1 MEREC
6 RILVVDDELDLC
18 EILKFNLKNVG
29 YEVETACSAEEALE
43 KMDGVT
49 VNKVSHEEKCAVITL
64 SKEIAD
70 EEFKKVVEETGYQ
83 LTGLE

>member
-1 MEREC
+1 MALR
-6 RILVVDDELDLC
+6 
-18 EILKFNLKNVG
+18 
-29 YEVETACSAEEALE
+29 EALE